1 SAYVDVNE
9 IGSRFGIVA
18 TARPGESL
26 AKVEKAIDEE
36 LARFLASGPTAEEL
50 QRVKTQHLAHFI
62 RGLERI
68 GGIGGKSDIL
78 AMNQSFAGSPDFS
91 NGLKVV
97 LAERHTIPVVNF
109 NLQLDAGYA
118 ADQFATPGTARLAMN
133 MLDEGTKTRS
143 ALEINDEVARLGANL
158 NTSSDLDTSTVFL

>member
-1 SAYVDVNE
+1 
-9 IGSRFGIVA
+9 
-18 TARPGESL
+18 
-26 AKVEKAIDEE
+26 
-36 LARFLASGPTAEEL
+36 
-50 QRVKTQHLAHFI
+50 
-62 RGLERI
+62 
-68 GGIGGKSDIL
+68 DIL
-78 AMNQSFAGSPDFS
+78 AMNQVFAGSPDFYKVTLKHTREASAKDLQNAARQWLSDGVFILEVHPFPQYEVVKSEVDRSKLPVPAIKPEVKFPALEHTALS

-143 ALEINDEVARLGANL
+143 ALEINDEVARLRANL
-158 NTSSDLDTSTVFL
+158 N